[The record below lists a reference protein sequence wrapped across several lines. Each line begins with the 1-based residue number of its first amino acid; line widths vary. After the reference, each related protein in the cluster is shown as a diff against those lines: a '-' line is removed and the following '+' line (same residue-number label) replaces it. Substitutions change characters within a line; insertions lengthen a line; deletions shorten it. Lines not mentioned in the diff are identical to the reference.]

1 MDKKPEILANHP
13 PSKRAHLRKWV
24 GVRER
29 SEKQNKTFLTQPTS
43 LEM

>member
-1 MDKKPEILANHP
+1 MDKKTDDYGESSAEQ
-13 PSKRAHLRKWV
+13 RAHLRKWV

-29 SEKQNKTFLTQPTS
+29 GEKQNKTFLTQPTS

>member
-1 MDKKPEILANHP
+1 MDNKPTITANHP

-24 GVRER
+24 VVREPG
-29 SEKQNKTFLTQPTS
+29 EKQNKTFLTQPTS